1 MVRLMLAGM
10 FLGLIGASIQADEPL
25 KKQEAEKIPAPK
37 VKVEPSIVLVTPT
50 YQRSDTREVWQHYGV
65 NRMGRFVPRVIVT
78 PHGDYYSRN
87 LDPYPWTSNRPSAVL
102 PLVVD

>member
-1 MVRLMLAGM
+1 MLRLMVAVL
-10 FLGLIGASIQADEPL
+10 FLGLIGASIQANEPQ

-37 VKVEPSIVLVTPT
+37 AKFEPSIVIVMPS
-50 YQRSDTREVWQHYGV
+50 YQRTDTREVWQHYGV

-87 LDPYPWTSNRPSAVL
+87 LEPYPWTQNRPSAVL